1 MIKLLMSCGLGDL
14 LQSSTLKSLEVNVI
28 SKTMMNILENM
39 MIGLMKVSFWGMLQ
53 TVKDIDAIIRGYI
66 KWLTTLTLKV
76 MKVCLSKTF
85 K

>member
-28 SKTMMNILENM
+28 SKTMTNIFENM
-39 MIGLMKVSFWGMLQ
+39 MIGLMKVYFWGMLQ
-53 TVKDIDAIIRGYI
+53 TVKDTYAIIRVYI
-66 KWLTTLTLKV
+66 KWLTTLTLKM

-85 K
+85 R

>member
-1 MIKLLMSCGLGDL
+1 MIKILMSCRWGDL

-39 MIGLMKVSFWGMLQ
+39 MIGPMKVSFWGMLQ
-53 TVKDIDAIIRGYI
+53 TVKDTDAIIRGYI
-66 KWLTTLTLKV
+66 KWLTALTLKL
-76 MKVCLSKTF
+76 MKLCLLKTF